1 MNTDILGEILEVKF
15 LTSETYFFTLFEIF
29 ISFISFFCI
38 LNKRFTNLKINLTVY
53 MLLQVMKTI
62 LYLFLLFSIKIKSIL
77 TGYG

>member
-77 TGYG
+77 TEYG